1 MADQFSDQFRLSITR
16 ALGDQL
22 ADALDKLTPAPLT
35 QANLDALDER
45 ARIEKLHSRSGVY
58 QLHRGPERDLVYVGK
73 ADKPLSSR
81 LGNHLR
87 KISGRRNIS
96 IEEMTFKCLYVA
108 EDFSA
113 VAPEKLLIKKYKES
127 GHIPWNA
134 NGFGNKDPGRNRD
147 RTVLKA
153 NHFDMLFPIDLNRT
167 VEGLTPG
174 EQSLF
179 ELLQQI
185 KQGLPYNFRYKESA
199 QFKKIAV
206 SVPEYEMTA
215 DAVFQVV
222 SEALPDSWQISALM
236 GYAIMYDDRDMD
248 YAGAWRYYRGDQVL
262 AAQPASKAASD
273 ADEDDQSEEDEDEEA

>member
-1 MADQFSDQFRLSITR
+1 MTGQFSDQFRLSITR

-22 ADALDKLTPAPLT
+22 AEALDKLTPAPLT
-35 QANLDALDER
+35 QANLDELDER
-45 ARIEKLHSRSGVY
+45 AKVEKLQSRSGVY
-58 QLHRGPERDLVYVGK
+58 QLHHGPDRKLVYVGK

-96 IEEMTFKCLYVA
+96 IDEMTFKCLYVA

-113 VAPEKLLIKKYKES
+113 VAPEKLLIKKYKAS

-153 NHFDMLFPIDLNRT
+153 NHFDMLFPIDLGRA

-179 ELLQQI
+179 DLLQRI
-185 KQGLPYNFRYKESA
+185 KQGLPYNFRYMESA
-199 QFKKIAV
+199 HFKKVAIALPD
-206 SVPEYEMTA
+206 SDITA
-215 DAVFQVV
+215 DGVFELVAK
-222 SEALPDSWQISALM
+222 ALPDSWQISALM
-236 GYAIMYDDRDMD
+236 GYTIMYDDRHTD
-248 YAGAWRYYRGDQVL
+248 YASAWRYYRGDEVL
-262 AAQPASKAASD
+262 EAQPAAKAADD
-273 ADEDDQSEEDEDEEA
+273 ADEDSEDDEDDEL